1 MAWNN
6 LIGLEKEKKI
16 FQKVILEEKLADA
29 YCFLGLEGIGKDAFA
44 LELAKT
50 ANCYNPIIS
59 GETISACDNCKSC
72 QMANNMTHRNIQIV
86 FAQPAADKLTEKQIE
101 EIRDQ
106 MAQKI
111 EDPYHRISIANARYI
126 SINSIRNIKK
136 KLAFSETSGRQF
148 IIISNGEDMNIEAA
162 NAFLKTLEEPRKN
175 TTIIITSSHREKL
188 LQTIL
193 SRCQQVY
200 FSSLELNDIQNYLEK
215 KYKKNNNEARLI
227 AAMSQGSITRALDYL
242 DDDMNSLR
250 NFSVD
255 LLRIALRRKNYRM
268 ELIEAIEQILGEKD
282 KQLNVL
288 FLNIFAIWLKDVY
301 SVLILRNTSNV
312 VNIDLLD
319 RTIKFSNGFQE
330 ANYLEAFN
338 LIEKTIA
345 RLNQNV
351 DPTLAYLS
359 LFIELRKIFTGLT
372 Y

>member
-59 GETISACDNCKSC
+59 GERC

-215 KYKKNNNEARLI
+215 K
-227 AAMSQGSITRALDYL
+227 
-242 DDDMNSLR
+242 
-250 NFSVD
+250 
-255 LLRIALRRKNYRM
+255 
-268 ELIEAIEQILGEKD
+268 
-282 KQLNVL
+282 
-288 FLNIFAIWLKDVY
+288 
-301 SVLILRNTSNV
+301 
-312 VNIDLLD
+312 
-319 RTIKFSNGFQE
+319 
-330 ANYLEAFN
+330 
-338 LIEKTIA
+338 
-345 RLNQNV
+345 
-351 DPTLAYLS
+351 
-359 LFIELRKIFTGLT
+359 
-372 Y
+372 